1 MAQLW
6 KRLANKTGESLVET
20 LAAMLIFTLGSIIM
34 LSYISTATNINQI
47 TEEVDN
53 RYYADVITAELANV
67 ASEETSAVRFLI
79 TGSNLNQTV
88 TVNVYG
94 NRDGLYTYYAEGDG
108 S

>member
-79 TGSNLNQTV
+79 TSNLNQTV

>member
-1 MAQLW
+1 MAQLL

-79 TGSNLNQTV
+79 TSNLNQTV